1 MLALLFS
8 RSTSPAY
15 RNCSPLSLYSSLPV
29 DSHRINL
36 SFPRV
41 KSSSLACLTLRS
53 TPGSLILSG
62 TTTSLTTMTPSTLE
76 STIQGWYA
84 SRLTPIR
91 AGIRGL
97 SHTIRFV
104 WMQSCPEYY
113 EAVGFPPPPVP
124 VRDEV
129 EADKEVRRVRE
140 GLLRRCKE
148 EAWRGEQVRV
158 LRVGTVVIGAGS
170 GGTSFVHSLARQ
182 LEERTELSSLD
193 KSILVL
199 DKGSTFGPTPG
210 GKRLG
215 TTESEGFNEMYE
227 NGGVMASDESG
238 ISIVAASTWGGGSR
252 VNWSACLQTDRRVRE
267 EWTRGLLEG
276 TKGAKGK
283 DPHGRL
289 FLGSEWQAC
298 MDR

>member
-1 MLALLFS
+1 
-8 RSTSPAY
+8 
-15 RNCSPLSLYSSLPV
+15 V
-29 DSHRINL
+29 
-36 SFPRV
+36 
-41 KSSSLACLTLRS
+41 
-53 TPGSLILSG
+53 
-62 TTTSLTTMTPSTLE
+62 
-76 STIQGWYA
+76 
-84 SRLTPIR
+84 
-91 AGIRGL
+91 
-97 SHTIRFV
+97 SHTIRAV

-113 EAVGFPPPPVP
+113 EAVGFPSPPVP

-129 EADKEVRRVRE
+129 EADNEVRRMRE

-148 EAWRGEQVRV
+148 EVWNGEQVRV
-158 LRVGTVVIGAGS
+158 LRVGTVVIGTGS
-170 GGTSFVHSLARQ
+170 GGTSFVNSLARQ
-182 LEERTELSSLD
+182 LEERGELSSTVD

-199 DKGSTFGPTPG
+199 DKGRTFGPTLG

-227 NGGVMASDESG
+227 NGCVLTSEESA
-238 ISIVAASTWGGGSR
+238 IAIVAASTWGGGSR